1 MAQHDW
7 MSDEDLSR
15 RLKGLYDYE
24 QVEVPKI
31 AESERLLSAAEVV
44 TGYTDAQARVEA
56 ERCMQC
62 QDPPC
67 VAACPAH
74 LDIPGYCEAI
84 ADGDLDRGLAIVL
97 EAFPIPGS
105 CARVCYHPCTDV
117 CLKGVEG
124 TPIEIPR
131 LRRYITDNTDQHAVD
146 FAIPEETGQ
155 RIAVVGS
162 GPAGLSCAYHL
173 RRRGHQPVIYEQFD
187 KAGGTLNTIPDYR
200 LPDDVLQ
207 DEIEVLREMGVA
219 IRPDSP
225 VSGDG
230 CLDELLSAHDA
241 VFVSAGAVKARE
253 VPIEGSEL
261 EGVHHGYHLLKRQ
274 DAGESLFGRKAA
286 IVGGGDVAMD
296 ALRSALRTCD
306 EIHLIY
312 RRSPMEMPANP
323 EEVFEMSEEVLQ
335 QGWHHLAVE
344 ISTERRV
351 ERFKQIFHS
360 LESLT
365 LDRMAEVEKNLT
377 REMKAETFDRLDKR
391 VGPLAVHFM
400 ATPTRVMD
408 DGGGRAGGLELV
420 RMELGEPDEDGRRRP
435 VAIEGSEFTL
445 DVDTVVFAIG
455 QQIDADWLGR
465 DHGLDLEPDNRI
477 SVDAAYRASRP
488 GVYAGGDAMRG
499 PASMIEAMGDGR
511 WAAEAIDADL
521 RATGDGA

>member
-1 MAQHDW
+1 MAQHEP
-7 MSDEDLSR
+7 MSDEDLSQ

-31 AESERLLSAAEVV
+31 PESERLLDAAEVV

-56 ERCMQC
+56 LRCMQC

-67 VAACPAH
+67 VDACPAH

-84 ADGDLDRGLAIVL
+84 AEGDLDRGLEIVM

-124 TPIEIPR
+124 MPIEIPR
-131 LRRYITDNTDQHAVD
+131 LRRYITDNTDQHAFD
-146 FAIPEETGQ
+146 YAIPESTGK

-173 RRRGHQPVIYEQFD
+173 RRHGHHPVVYEQFD

-207 DEIEVLREMGVA
+207 DEIEALREMGVA
-219 IRPDSP
+219 IQTDAPIA
-225 VSGDG
+225 GDG
-230 CLDELLSAHDA
+230 CIDGLLGDHDA
-241 VFVSAGAVKARE
+241 VFISAGAVKARD
-253 VPIEGSEL
+253 VPIEGANL
-261 EGVHHGYHLLKRQ
+261 DGVYHGYNLLRRL

-286 IVGGGDVAMD
+286 IIGGGDVAMD
-296 ALRSALRTCD
+296 ALRSALRVC
-306 EIHLIY
+306 EQIHLIY
-312 RRSPMEMPANP
+312 RRSPLEMPANP
-323 EEVFEMSEEVLQ
+323 EEVFEMTEEVIQ

-365 LDRMAEVEKNLT
+365 LDRMEEIEANLT

-400 ATPTRVMD
+400 ANPTRVVD
-408 DGGGRAGGLELV
+408 DGQGRAGGLELA

-435 VAIEGSEFTL
+435 VEIAGSEFTL

-455 QQIDADWLGR
+455 QQIDADWLGS
-465 DHGLDLEPDNRI
+465 DHGLDLAPDNRI
-477 SVDAAYRASRP
+477 TVDESYRASRA

-521 RATGDGA
+521 RATEAA

>member
-1 MAQHDW
+1 MPQQEW
-7 MSDEDLSR
+7 MSDEDLSQ

-31 AESERLLSAAEVV
+31 PESERLIGAAEVV
-44 TGYTDAQARVEA
+44 TGYTEAQARVEA

-67 VAACPAH
+67 VDACPAH

-84 ADGDLDRGLAIVL
+84 AEGDLDRGLEIVL

-131 LRRYITDNTDQHAVD
+131 LRRYITDHTDQHAFD
-146 FAIPEETGQ
+146 YGIPEETGK
-155 RIAVVGS
+155 RIAVIGS

-173 RRRGHQPVIYEQFD
+173 RRGGHRPVVYEQFD

-200 LPDDVLQ
+200 LPDGVLQ
-207 DEIEVLREMGVA
+207 DEIEVLREMGVEVRTDA
-219 IRPDSP
+219 Q
-225 VSGDG
+225 VKGDG
-230 CLDELLSAHDA
+230 CLDGLLQAHDA
-241 VFVSAGAVKARE
+241 VFISAGAVKARE
-253 VPIEGSEL
+253 VPIDGSDL
-261 EGVHHGYHLLKRQ
+261 DGVYHGYNLLKRL
-274 DAGESLFGRKAA
+274 DAGETLFGRKAA
-286 IVGGGDVAMD
+286 IIGGGDVAMD
-296 ALRSALRTCD
+296 ALRSALRVCE

-312 RRSPMEMPANP
+312 RRSPLEMPANP
-323 EEVFEMSEEVLQ
+323 EEVFEMTEEVLQ

-344 ISTERRV
+344 MSTERRL

-365 LDRMAEVEKNLT
+365 LDRMEEIEETLT
-377 REMKAETFDRLDKR
+377 REMKATTFERLDKR

-400 ATPTRVMD
+400 ANPTRVID
-408 DGGGRAGGLELV
+408 DGNGHAGGLELV

-435 VAIEGSEFTL
+435 VEIAGSEFAL

-455 QQIDADWLGR
+455 QQIDAGWLGR
-465 DHGLDLEPDNRI
+465 DHGLELAPDNRI
-477 SVDAAYRASRP
+477 TVDERYRASRA

-521 RATGDGA
+521 R